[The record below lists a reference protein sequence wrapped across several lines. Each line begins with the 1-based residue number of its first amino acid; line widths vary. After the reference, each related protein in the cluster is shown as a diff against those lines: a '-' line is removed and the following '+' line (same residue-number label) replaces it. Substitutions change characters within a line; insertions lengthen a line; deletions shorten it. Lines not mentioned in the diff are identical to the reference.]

1 MKTKKLIF
9 QDDAWQDEE
18 TIMKKEKE
26 KTVAKKVLT
35 PVEELQ
41 KVKKQLENLQSM
53 MVMYRTDYENL
64 DREYRRN
71 IEKVQKAEK
80 NQAYLQALR
89 RDFDILVQER
99 TKLELALNDVYSKID
114 VALERRLTAEI
125 DLAEISYKIR
135 LKNVALRKLLS
146 RRDINLNPEIVS
158 IIKNGLDG
166 VSKKRL

>member
-1 MKTKKLIF
+1 
-9 QDDAWQDEE
+9 
-18 TIMKKEKE
+18 
-26 KTVAKKVLT
+26 
-35 PVEELQ
+35 
-41 KVKKQLENLQSM
+41 M